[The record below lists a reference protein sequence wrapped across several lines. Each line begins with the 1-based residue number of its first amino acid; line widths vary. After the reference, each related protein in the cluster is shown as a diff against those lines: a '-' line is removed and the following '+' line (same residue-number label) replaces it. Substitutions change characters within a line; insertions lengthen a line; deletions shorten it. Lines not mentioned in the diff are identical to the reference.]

1 MIRVAITENEAP
13 VRKRIRELLN
23 RFCKEQNCE
32 FDISEYT
39 NGRELTDVFRPVFD
53 VIFMDIDMPQM
64 NGLAAAGRI
73 REVDQQVIIIFITDL
88 AQYALQGYRVQAYD
102 YIVKPVDYTA
112 LSFTLQKVLR
122 ILRNRPDDKSL
133 LISFDGSTT
142 RVPISEIT
150 YIEVTGHKLYC
161 HTADELYPLY
171 SSTLAALE
179 EELSSFHFV
188 RCNNCYLVNLAQV
201 KSVLKTSVIVGKEE
215 LSISRPRRK
224 DFLTALTNFIESM

>member
-1 MIRVAITENEAP
+1 MIKVAITENEAP

-23 RFCKEQNCE
+23 RFCKEQGCE
-32 FDISEYT
+32 FDITEYT
-39 NGRELTDVFRPVFD
+39 NGKELVDAFRPVFD
-53 VIFMDIDMPQM
+53 VIFLDIDMPQM
-64 NGLAAAGRI
+64 NGLAAASRI

-102 YIVKPVDYTA
+102 YILKPVDYTA

-150 YIEVTGHKLYC
+150 YIEVAGHKLYC
-161 HTADELYPLY
+161 HTEADVYPLY
-171 SSTLAALE
+171 SSTLNALE
-179 EELSSFHFV
+179 EELSPYHFV

-201 KSVLKTSVIVGKEE
+201 KTVLKTSVIVGKEE
-215 LSISRPRRK
+215 LTVSRPRKK